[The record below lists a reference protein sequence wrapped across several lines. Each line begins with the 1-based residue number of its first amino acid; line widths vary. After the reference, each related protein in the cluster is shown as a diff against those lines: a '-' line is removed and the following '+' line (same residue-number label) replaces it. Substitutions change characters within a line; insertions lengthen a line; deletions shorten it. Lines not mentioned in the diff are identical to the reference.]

1 MTIVHLVCPQC
12 RHQDAYEERN
22 VDTSSEITCSACGF
36 SELPT
41 AFELAKEHGKK
52 GWQIVKIIIIIL
64 VGIAFALIGLSVIA
78 LAAFYVPIIVAAVV
92 LVLLYRRWKEAE
104 VNGSSFKRQSPNG

>member
-52 GWQIVKIIIIIL
+52 DWQIIKVVIIIL
-64 VGIAFALIGLSVIA
+64 AGIAFALIGLSVIA
-78 LAAFYVPIIVAAVV
+78 LAAFYVPIIIVAVV
-92 LVLLYRRWKEAE
+92 LVALYRKWKDAEAR
-104 VNGSSFKRQSPNG
+104 GSGVKIQSPNG